1 MQQIAIQL
9 PDELSDKQTAY
20 ARTMVAY
27 LAAILVE
34 NSHFS
39 DQVQAG
45 DSLAPMYQNFLD
57 TGMATLT
64 GSIDGNVPGG
74 PSAFAITTSTITDT
88 SERTGRVFRDPYCA
102 PWTSY

>member
-9 PDELSDKQTAY
+9 PDELSDKQTDY

-64 GSIDGNVPGG
+64 GSIGGDLPGG
-74 PSAFAITTSTITDT
+74 PSAFAITTSTIDT
-88 SERTGRVFRDPYCA
+88 FERTGRVFRDPYCA